1 VALLSR
7 WSPDQINE
15 EKVLKSSIAV
25 PTERL
30 GEVAPKVR
38 ASGPA

>member
-7 WSPDQINE
+7 WSPDLIK
-15 EKVLKSSIAV
+15 EKVLKSSIVV

-30 GEVAPKVR
+30 GEVAPTVR